1 MMQRLVIILIILYPC
16 FILAQGYKEIIK
28 KVEKNTPTN
37 INFYTEQYDK
47 LKDIHQINTVFAKL
61 NSNLDEHQKT
71 LNRLG
76 FIKELIKYQYASIA
90 LEYLNKY
97 RASFEEGDAY
107 IKGEYLGL
115 QGLIAATSGNTEQ
128 AKFYFEKSA
137 ALLEKTNEL
146 KSIKG
151 VYMNLGNIYMNLNLY
166 EKSKSFYLKAEEIE
180 KSGVYEART
189 SLLINQSILAFE
201 IGDQEKSFDLINQA
215 KLNAEKEDND
225 FDRLSIANIIAS
237 LYWEQNKLHDAE
249 INYIAGIHLAKKLHN
264 RTQESCIHRNISE
277 FYSITGNNDKALF
290 HLNACDSIEKNFS
303 LAPVSAELVKSD
315 LNFKVKQEQIEN
327 EKKTLSIKVKE
338 QQLRFLFFLIF
349 GLVVIAIILF
359 IYQKQLKTKNSALLI
374 QNRKLAE
381 SKESSVRTHKVS
393 PTISSSQFEEL
404 ILQLEKFVL
413 DEEGYQ
419 NHNLSLDKLA
429 KKLGT
434 NRTYL
439 SEVIN
444 SHYKMNYN
452 QWINEIRIDASRK
465 LLISPKHKH
474 YSIEGIAQ
482 MVGFGSIS
490 TFNTSFK
497 RITGLTP
504 SYFRNSI

>member
-1 MMQRLVIILIILYPC
+1 MKKRIALLILLLYPLNP
-16 FILAQGYKEIIK
+16 FAQGYESILQ
-28 KVEKNTPTN
+28 KVNENPPTN
-37 INFYTEQYDK
+37 INFYTEQYDE
-47 LKDIHQINTVFAKL
+47 LKDIHVINTVFAKL
-61 NSNLDEHQKT
+61 NSNLEDHQRT

-90 LEYLNKY
+90 LEFLNKY
-97 RASFEEGDAY
+97 RASFESGDEY

-115 QGLIAATSGNTEQ
+115 QGLIAATSGDTKQ
-128 AKFYFEKSA
+128 AKIYFEKSA
-137 ALLEKTNEL
+137 YYLEKTKEL

-151 VYMNLGNIYMNLNLY
+151 VYMNLGNIYMNLDQY
-166 EKSKSFYLKAEEIE
+166 DKSSSFFLKAEEIE
-180 KSGVYEART
+180 KSGILEART

-201 IGDQEKSFDLINQA
+201 IGDQEKSFELINLA
-215 KLNAEKEDND
+215 RLNAEKENND

-237 LYWEQNKLHDAE
+237 LYWEQNNLKAAE
-249 INYIAGIHLAKKLHN
+249 QNYLAGIELAKKLHN

-277 FYSITGNNDKALF
+277 FYSETDNSVKALF

-303 LAPVSAELVKSD
+303 FAPVSAELVKSD

-327 EKKTLSIKVKE
+327 EKKSLAIKVKE
-338 QQLRFLFFLIF
+338 QQMKFLIF
-349 GLVVIAIILF
+349 LITGLIFIAALLF
-359 IYQKQLKTKNSALLI
+359 IYQYKLKSKNKALLV

-381 SKESSVRTHKVS
+381 SKESSVRVAKNGSTD
-393 PTISSSQFEEL
+393 PSQYSEL
-404 ILQLEKFVL
+404 IMQLEKFVL
-413 DEEGYQ
+413 DENGYTKA
-419 NHNLSLDKLA
+419 NLSLDKLA

-439 SEVIN
+439 SEAIN
-444 SHYKMNYN
+444 SHYRMNFN

-465 LLISPKHKH
+465 LLISKEHQH
-474 YSIEGIAQ
+474 FSIEGIAQ

-504 SYFRNSI
+504 SYFRNSL

>member
-1 MMQRLVIILIILYPC
+1 MKKRISLLIILFYP
-16 FILAQGYKEIIK
+16 FVHFAQGYESILK
-28 KVEKNTPTN
+28 KVNDHPPSN
-37 INFYTEQYDK
+37 INFYTEQYDE
-47 LKDIHQINTVFAKL
+47 LKDIHTINSVFAKL
-61 NSNLDEHQKT
+61 NSNLDSHQRT

-76 FIKELIKYQYASIA
+76 FIKELIKYQYATIA

-97 RASFEEGDAY
+97 RESFEAGDEY

-115 QGLIAATSGNTEQ
+115 QGLIAATSGNTAQ

-137 ALLEKTNEL
+137 SSLEKTSEL

-151 VYMNLGNIYMNLNLY
+151 VYMNLGNIYMNLNQFD
-166 EKSKSFYLKAEEIE
+166 KSNSFYLKAEEIE

-201 IGDQEKSFDLINQA
+201 MGNHKESFELINKA
-215 KLNAEKEDND
+215 KLNAEKENND

-237 LYWEQNKLHDAE
+237 LYWEQNNLQAAE
-249 INYIAGIHLAKKLHN
+249 RNYLDGIDLAKKLHN

-277 FYSITGNNDKALF
+277 FYSAIDNNVKALF

-303 LAPVSAELVKSD
+303 FAPVSAELVKSD

-327 EKKTLSIKVKE
+327 EKKTLAIRVKE
-338 QQLRFLFFLIF
+338 QQMKFLFFLIS
-349 GLVVIAIILF
+349 GLVFLALILF
-359 IYQKQLKTKNSALLI
+359 IYQKQLKTKNKALLA

-381 SKESSVRTHKVS
+381 SKESSIRYSKSALTD
-393 PTISSSQFEEL
+393 PSQYSDL
-404 ILQLEKFVL
+404 IIQLEKFVL
-413 DEEGYQ
+413 DEKGYT
-419 NHNLSLDKLA
+419 NANLSLDKLA

-439 SEVIN
+439 SEAIN
-444 SHYKMNYN
+444 SHYRMNFN
-452 QWINEIRIDASRK
+452 QWINEIRIDASRR
-465 LLISPKHKH
+465 LLISNEHQH
-474 YSIEGIAQ
+474 FSIEGIAQ

-504 SYFRNSI
+504 SYFRNSA